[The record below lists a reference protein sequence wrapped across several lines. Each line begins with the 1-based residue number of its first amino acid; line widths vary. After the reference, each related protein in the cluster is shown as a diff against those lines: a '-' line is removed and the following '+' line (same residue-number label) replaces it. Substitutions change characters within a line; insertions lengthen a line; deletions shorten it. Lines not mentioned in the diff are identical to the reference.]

1 VISKFLQKIFKIVS
15 YNLFFI
21 LYGKITKPLVE
32 SIDTR
37 IIIETVNIEKDLIY
51 KVYKIKEG
59 RLYTDRVHDTAIM
72 LDNKIMNGPSFQYRY
87 TKDSY
92 TNVYNSSYTK
102 IYNSNVKDNVVFKIG
117 TPRILS
123 NLNGVVLSLLSG
135 GAGNSNYWHWLFD
148 VLPRIALCNKV
159 INLKDVD
166 YFLLPDDIK
175 KFQYETLDCL
185 NISKN
190 KRLSSVKY
198 RHIKAKELIVTDH
211 PFVTTGV
218 ATEDIMNIPKWI
230 STWLK
235 DNFLKKNIISNE
247 KIGKKIYIDRDDATS
262 KKTLERSI
270 INEYEVKKY
279 LLRNNFI
286 PVKLHEIKFIEQV
299 NLFYNAS
306 CVVGLHGGGFANLP
320 FCKPGTKVIE
330 LKGNNAGTAIE
341 NLAKKNNLNYGSI
354 SVKPKQIDKVNFP
367 SQQGH
372 IEISIN
378 ELKKI
383 LEE

>member
-1 VISKFLQKIFKIVS
+1 MFKIF
-15 YNLFFI
+15 L
-21 LYGKITKPLVE
+21 
-32 SIDTR
+32 
-37 IIIETVNIEKDLIY
+37 
-51 KVYKIKEG
+51 KIK
-59 RLYTDRVHDTAIM
+59 D
-72 LDNKIMNGPSFQYRY
+72 FQ
-87 TKDSY
+87 
-92 TNVYNSSYTK
+92 
-102 IYNSNVKDNVVFKIG
+102 
-117 TPRILS
+117 
-123 NLNGVVLSLLSG
+123 
-135 GAGNSNYWHWLFD
+135 
-148 VLPRIALCNKV
+148 
-159 INLKDVD
+159 
-166 YFLLPDDIK
+166 
-175 KFQYETLDCL
+175 
-185 NISKN
+185 
-190 KRLSSVKY
+190 SVKY

-286 PVKLHEIKFIEQV
+286 PVKLHEIKFSEQV

-341 NLAKKNNLNYGSI
+341 NIL
-354 SVKPKQIDKVNFP
+354 P
-367 SQQGH
+367 
-372 IEISIN
+372 
-378 ELKKI
+378 KKI
-383 LEE
+383 I

>member
-1 VISKFLQKIFKIVS
+1 MISKFLQKIFKIVS

-185 NISKN
+185 
-190 KRLSSVKY
+190 KY
-198 RHIKAKELIVTDH
+198 
-211 PFVTTGV
+211 F
-218 ATEDIMNIPKWI
+218 
-230 STWLK
+230 
-235 DNFLKKNIISNE
+235 
-247 KIGKKIYIDRDDATS
+247 
-262 KKTLERSI
+262 
-270 INEYEVKKY
+270 
-279 LLRNNFI
+279 
-286 PVKLHEIKFIEQV
+286 
-299 NLFYNAS
+299 
-306 CVVGLHGGGFANLP
+306 
-320 FCKPGTKVIE
+320 
-330 LKGNNAGTAIE
+330 
-341 NLAKKNNLNYGSI
+341 
-354 SVKPKQIDKVNFP
+354 
-367 SQQGH
+367 
-372 IEISIN
+372 
-378 ELKKI
+378 
-383 LEE
+383 

>member
-1 VISKFLQKIFKIVS
+1 MISKFLQKIFKIVS